1 MGGLL
6 SMQMRF
12 VTVYV
17 RLEKSNVGQSLSISM
32 PLITSEEGGGVRLTR
47 TNEFWRHSK
56 LTPISFVI
64 AHHELFTEQ
73 KTLTIKTEDCEEE
86 KSHLLIS
93 GGVKESS

>member
-32 PLITSEEGGGVRLTR
+32 PLITSEEGGGGQV
-47 TNEFWRHSK
+47 NEDK
-56 LTPISFVI
+56 
-64 AHHELFTEQ
+64 
-73 KTLTIKTEDCEEE
+73 
-86 KSHLLIS
+86 
-93 GGVKESS
+93 